1 MANHDFTLII
11 EGRDIHDDEVFDALY
26 EAGCDDALVRSKDG
40 TQYMDFTREAATLDE
55 AISSAVRDIETVDGV
70 RVVRIPDSRKRP
82 GRPAFAGPA
91 LGR

>member
-11 EGRDIHDDEVFDALY
+11 EGRDIHNDEVFDALY
-26 EAGCDDALVRSKDG
+26 EAGCDDALFRSKDG

-70 RVVRIPDSRKRP
+70 RVARIPDSRKRP
-82 GRPAFAGPA
+82 GRPAFASPA

>member
-26 EAGCDDALVRSKDG
+26 EAGCDDALLRSKDG

-70 RVVRIPDSRKRP
+70 RVARIPDSQKRP
-82 GRPAFAGPA
+82 GRPAFASPA